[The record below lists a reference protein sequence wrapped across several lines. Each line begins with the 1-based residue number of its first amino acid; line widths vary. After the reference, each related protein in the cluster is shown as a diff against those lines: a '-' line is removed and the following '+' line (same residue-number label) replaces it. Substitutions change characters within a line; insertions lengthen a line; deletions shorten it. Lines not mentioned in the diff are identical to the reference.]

1 MRKRAKLDF
10 ERRGGLTAIDDAAF
24 ARILP
29 VIRQYMPRIHLSM
42 SERQIR
48 AHIDAILYLS
58 IFYCPWR
65 KIKNYRSIYRFYRR
79 LLRRGAL
86 TLLQVKLGRSTPLEI
101 IRPRKEESPASPPS
115 RKRKCPPCPK
125 CKRDAMV
132 CYHTKKKYDDNE
144 EIRMVVRYS
153 KCSECGHTSVFIE
166 TRNNRWWNNPSSAHF
181 VPTCC

>member
-1 MRKRAKLDF
+1 MRRRAKLDF

-29 VIRQYMPRIHLSM
+29 IIHQYMPRIHLSM
-42 SERQIR
+42 SAIQIR
-48 AHIDAILYLS
+48 AHLDAILYLS

-79 LLRRGAL
+79 LRSRGAL
-86 TLLQVKLGRSTPLEI
+86 TIIQVKIGRSTPLEI
-101 IRPRKEESPASPPS
+101 IRPRKEARTEP

-125 CKRDAMV
+125 CHQDAMV
-132 CYHTKKKYDDNE
+132 CYHTKKKYDDDGN
-144 EIRMVVRYS
+144 IRMIVRYS
-153 KCSECGHTSVFIE
+153 KCSACGHTSVFIE
-166 TRNNRWWNNPSSAHF
+166 TKNNKWWNNPNF